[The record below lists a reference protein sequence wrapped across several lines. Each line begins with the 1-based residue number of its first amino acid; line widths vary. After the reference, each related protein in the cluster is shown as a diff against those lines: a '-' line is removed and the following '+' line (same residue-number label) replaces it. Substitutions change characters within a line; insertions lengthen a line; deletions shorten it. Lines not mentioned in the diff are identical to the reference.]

1 MLLLNKRPTPFVF
14 LQNVCTFCLNI
25 YMEENLYSRKHASW
39 YFFGNTNIAILIIIR
54 KIYDNFFL
62 DTENRN
68 RSEKLKSNKVDKKW
82 IKRPQGQMQ
91 IGETWTLVSFCSAD
105 LSMTVSFISC
115 SFLFICVHFA
125 VKDDGCFQRL
135 DWLIDL
141 DMPSFDLPSRRS
153 GWGIR

>member
-1 MLLLNKRPTPFVF
+1 MLLLNKRPLLFFYKTCVLSALTFTWKKI
-14 LQNVCTFCLNI
+14 CTAVNTHRDIF
-25 YMEENLYSRKHASW
+25 SR
-39 YFFGNTNIAILIIIR
+39 NTNIAILIIIR

-135 DWLIDL
+135 D
-141 DMPSFDLPSRRS
+141 
-153 GWGIR
+153 